1 MMILI
6 AGPYRSGTGDD
17 PEKISAN
24 VELMESFALPI
35 SIKIRL
41 KDEDVMVTA
50 TETIPLETDAHGV
63 IRVSNTRVTLD
74 TIVIAFKDGATAEEI
89 AQQYPTVPLA
99 DVYYIIGY
107 YLRRR
112 DEVESY
118 LKERKQEA
126 DELQVQMEARF
137 NPVGIRERLLARQ
150 KSGT

>member
-1 MMILI
+1 
-6 AGPYRSGTGDD
+6 
-17 PEKISAN
+17 
-24 VELMESFALPI
+24 
-35 SIKIRL
+35 
-41 KDEDVMVTA
+41 MVTA

-63 IRVSNTRVTLD
+63 IRVSKTRVTLD

-99 DVYYIIGY
+99 DVYYVIGY
-107 YLRRR
+107 YLHKR

-118 LKERKQEA
+118 LKERKREA
-126 DELQVQMEARF
+126 DELQGQMEARF